1 MYSYRNDPHRGR
13 RVMTNIHLFAFK
25 GKNRFFRNEV
35 LLQRFFFK
43 QLMEEF
49 PETKTIIIDRG
60 EESEAALYDHCPP
73 EIKLIEIIH
82 ADHLSDRDVPR
93 APLWNNYYEY
103 ALTHLEQ
110 VTHIVVAD
118 RIAETRSTDRFSKRI
133 RKKL

>member
-1 MYSYRNDPHRGR
+1 
-13 RVMTNIHLFAFK
+13 
-25 GKNRFFRNEV
+25 
-35 LLQRFFFK
+35 
-43 QLMEEF
+43 MEEF

-73 EIKLIEIIH
+73 EIKLIEIVH

-110 VTHIVVAD
+110 VTHIVVATELQRQD
-118 RIAETRSTDRFSKRI
+118 LLIDFPNESEKIVTIPVGGFAI
-133 RKKL
+133 